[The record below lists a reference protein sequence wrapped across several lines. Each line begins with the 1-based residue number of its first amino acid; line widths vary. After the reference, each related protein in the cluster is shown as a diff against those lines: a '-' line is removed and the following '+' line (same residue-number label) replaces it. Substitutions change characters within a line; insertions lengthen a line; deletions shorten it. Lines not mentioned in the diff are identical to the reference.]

1 MIWRQRIQVPEL
13 GFHVMVAVTSCAGAW
28 IWGLSGSGVCVSPHA
43 RARAP
48 ARVRMREIVCMH
60 VPVSVRV
67 PCLCACACAVAA
79 CMCTCSMCIVL
90 LIAAGSVT
98 ARLPVQNL
106 AQMEEVDDLSM
117 AASSSD
123 SGEVDY
129 LGGGQRRAAAKKRA
143 HTPGRIAERP
153 VEERRT
159 HAYRM
164 LAAKAQKNARN
175 KTVNKMRCTRAH
187 SKQIVCL
194 VLCDAVFA
202 LAS

>member
-1 MIWRQRIQVPEL
+1 
-13 GFHVMVAVTSCAGAW
+13 
-28 IWGLSGSGVCVSPHA
+28 
-43 RARAP
+43 
-48 ARVRMREIVCMH
+48 
-60 VPVSVRV
+60 
-67 PCLCACACAVAA
+67 
-79 CMCTCSMCIVL
+79 MCTCSMCIVL

-129 LGGGQRRAAAKKRA
+129 LGGGQRCVDCLAARAKQRAKQRA

-175 KTVNKMRCTRAH
+175 KTVNNMRCTRAH
-187 SKQIVCL
+187 SKKFVCL